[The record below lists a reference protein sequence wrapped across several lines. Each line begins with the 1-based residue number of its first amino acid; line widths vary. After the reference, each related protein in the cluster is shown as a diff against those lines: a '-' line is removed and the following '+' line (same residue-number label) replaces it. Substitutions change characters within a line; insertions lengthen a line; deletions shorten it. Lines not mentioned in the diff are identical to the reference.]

1 MIASYA
7 FNSHYQPFQNNGRQL
22 PGLRLLEGG
31 KFYTGEYAPVVVNEE
46 GQMRLRFFRWGLNSP
61 VESSLEKGTQVNFA
75 PARHLMQ
82 EEMYRIPV
90 SRQRCLIPADGY
102 YLQQGNIGF
111 QQSYKLAREDNA
123 TFCFA
128 GIYDVWQKADGSLL
142 HKFAIVSTPA
152 CQHLKQFGLQMP
164 LILPRQL
171 EQLWL
176 NPNASGQQIAQVLF
190 RHANDQLRIQL
201 VEELKEF
208 QTTELYPQVA
218 A

>member
-7 FNSHYQPFQNNGRQL
+7 FNSHYQPFQSNGRQL

-31 KFYTGEYAPVVVNEE
+31 QFYTNEYAPVVVYEE
-46 GQMRLRFFRWGLNSP
+46 GQMRLRFYRWGLHSAT
-61 VESSLEKGTQVNFA
+61 ESSLEKATPLTFA

-82 EEMYRIPV
+82 EKMYRIPV
-90 SRQRCLIPADGY
+90 ASQRCLIPADGY
-102 YLQQGNIGF
+102 YLNQGKVPF
-111 QQSYKLAREDNA
+111 QQSFKLAREDNA

-142 HKFAIVSTPA
+142 NTFAIVSTPA

-164 LILPRQL
+164 LILPRNM
-171 EQLWL
+171 EQAWL
-176 NPNASGQQIAQVLF
+176 NPQTKLPQIAQILY
-190 RHANDQLRIQL
+190 RHANDKLRIQL

-208 QTTELYPQVA
+208 APTELYPQVA